1 MSIIALPCNIH
12 CSDNK
17 NSLPLISILYLVLG
31 LLLGSCSTMN
41 GEKRGN
47 EWVEVRPPQ
56 YPGPT
61 QLVLEWS
68 NCSMEATQGKQQGV
82 GRWLSHNPD
91 GQTEVWSRAPR
102 KQGQGARMN
111 EHSWN
116 SHIHWHR
123 KGKHL
128 NVMLIVKFTSANYGN
143 NYPNRIHLSLKTHP
157 MSKSW
162 FKGIEPQF
170 FPINQIS
177 YFG

>member
-17 NSLPLISILYLVLG
+17 KSLPHISISYLVLG
-31 LLLGSCSTMN
+31 LLLASCSTMN

-68 NCSMEATQGKQQGV
+68 NCSMEAAQGKQQGV

-111 EHSWN
+111 EHSRN
-116 SHIHWHR
+116 SHIDWHR

-128 NVMLIVKFTSANYGN
+128 NVMMIVLEENLHLEIMAINIWIGSIHTSKKLVSLVSR
-143 NYPNRIHLSLKTHP
+143 NRR
-157 MSKSW
+157 
-162 FKGIEPQF
+162 
-170 FPINQIS
+170 
-177 YFG
+177 